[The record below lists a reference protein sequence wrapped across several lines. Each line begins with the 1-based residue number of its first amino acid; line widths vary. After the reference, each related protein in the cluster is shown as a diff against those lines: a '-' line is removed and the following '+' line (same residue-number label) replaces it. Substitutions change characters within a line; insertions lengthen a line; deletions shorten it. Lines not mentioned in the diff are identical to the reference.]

1 VITPV
6 IPTDTLKKVL
16 IYKLKLKLLLFKN
29 TIFYNKKLN
38 IIIYLYIDN
47 LIIIN
52 SNKKL
57 LLAL

>member
-1 VITPV
+1 MITPV